1 MLFIKKFVVA
11 LSTLSILVFASLN
24 IHYKNELVKT
34 NQEYNAKVANIK
46 KQNKDKLNKIT
57 VEYSKE
63 INDLKNSIEKLND
76 DNAKNQENLNNAN
89 KTVESLAK
97 ENEELKKRI
106 SARRLEKEKRNQ
118 GVQNNTTDQTSSS
131 AINGTKLTMVA
142 TAYSSDPRDS
152 QGGGNIT
159 ATGQNLLANP
169 MAIAVDPNVIPLGT
183 KLHVEGYGVAYAV
196 DTGGAIKGNIIDIH
210 FPTYEQCVA
219 WGRRTVTV
227 TILSWGD
234 ILKAILTMTLGM
246 DVDFALSTDEARQ
259 AMIKMLQMEFR
270 KEVNDDNLNELFI
283 NYLHEKILSSLPY
296 GFTVYN
302 SHGSYDNT
310 NPEEEQ
316 NQISEIEDV
325 AEETESDIQTQK
337 YTEDSDDNGIDLSET
352 VDSLEENVNDLFKDA
367 EDFNIEFE
375 LRSIELNSK
384 LLAYIK
390 EHKPQLLDGT
400 DVVELS
406 QDSDQDSIAYII
418 NVVVNGQVD
427 KIVGGF

>member
-1 MLFIKKFVVA
+1 M
-11 LSTLSILVFASLN
+11 
-24 IHYKNELVKT
+24 
-34 NQEYNAKVANIK
+34 
-46 KQNKDKLNKIT
+46 
-57 VEYSKE
+57 
-63 INDLKNSIEKLND
+63 
-76 DNAKNQENLNNAN
+76 
-89 KTVESLAK
+89 
-97 ENEELKKRI
+97 
-106 SARRLEKEKRNQ
+106 
-118 GVQNNTTDQTSSS
+118 
-131 AINGTKLTMVA
+131 
-142 TAYSSDPRDS
+142 
-152 QGGGNIT
+152 
-159 ATGQNLLANP
+159 
-169 MAIAVDPNVIPLGT
+169 
-183 KLHVEGYGVAYAV
+183 
-196 DTGGAIKGNIIDIH
+196 
-210 FPTYEQCVA
+210 
-219 WGRRTVTV
+219 
-227 TILSWGD
+227 
-234 ILKAILTMTLGM
+234 KAILTMTLGM

-316 NQISEIEDV
+316 NQIGEIEDV
-325 AEETESDIQTQK
+325 SEETENDIQTQK
-337 YTEDSDDNGIDLSET
+337 YTEDSEDNGIDLSET
-352 VDSLEENVNDLFKDA
+352 IDSLEENVNDLFKDA

-375 LRSIELNSK
+375 LRNIELNRK

-418 NVVVNGQVD
+418 NVVVDGQVD